1 MTQRRAPQA
10 DNKTAVR
17 QAFQRIWDDLD
28 SIEAIAG
35 LLTQVNS
42 NASAI
47 TIRQPVYN
55 DGNDTVDLARANA
68 AGTVEVLGLV
78 HTASIGASVAGE
90 FISNGTL
97 IATIAQW
104 DVVTGDSGGLTAGTV
119 YYLDPDTAGML
130 TTTGPSAASKY
141 VVRVGRAVSTTR
153 MEISITQ
160 PILL

>member
-1 MTQRRAPQA
+1 M
-10 DNKTAVR
+10 
-17 QAFQRIWDDLD
+17 
-28 SIEAIAG
+28 
-35 LLTQVNS
+35 LTQVNS

-47 TIRQPVYN
+47 TIGQPVYN

-78 HTASIGASVAGE
+78 HTASIDASGPGE
-90 FISNGTL
+90 FISSGTL
-97 IATIAQW
+97 VATTAQW
-104 DVVTGDSGGLTAGTV
+104 DTVTGDSGGLTAGTV

-130 TTTGPSAASKY
+130 TTTGPSAAGDY
-141 VVRVGRAVSTTR
+141 VVRIGRAMSTEK